1 MFRFAD
7 LARASRLLLFCAL
20 AIPLGSC
27 GKSEPAPDPLKA
39 QRNAVQKARDL
50 NDVVDK
56 AADTTRAK
64 IGDVETK

>member
-7 LARASRLLLFCAL
+7 LARASRFLLFCTL